1 MKRKLFLTT
10 ILTVAVL
17 FTACGGSD
25 SKVIESDGTATN
37 NAANASV
44 TEAKGYVFTANGV
57 DMAADMDAA
66 PIVEALGEP
75 EEYFEAPSC
84 AGEGIGK
91 LYTYADFEVQ
101 TYPVDGKDLV
111 LYVLLK
117 TDNVATAEGIDLS
130 KSRDDIISTY
140 GDPTK
145 DNGDSLIYEKDGM
158 KLIFFMDGDS
168 IKNIEYDSAKN

>member
-25 SKVIESDGTATN
+25 TKVIEGGGNAGATN
-37 NAANASV
+37 QVASE
-44 TEAKGYVFTANGV
+44 TKGYVFTANGV

-168 IKNIEYDSAKN
+168 ITNIEYDSAKN